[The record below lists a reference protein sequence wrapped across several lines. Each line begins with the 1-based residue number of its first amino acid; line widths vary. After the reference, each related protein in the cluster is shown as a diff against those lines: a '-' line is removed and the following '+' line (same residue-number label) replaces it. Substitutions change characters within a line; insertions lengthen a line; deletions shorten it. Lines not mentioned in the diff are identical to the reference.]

1 MKKSVLSHAGSF
13 AIHVGRAMVVRH
25 VPGVHGEQIATG
37 DQLAALLVPNVPEST
52 RTAVTG

>member
-1 MKKSVLSHAGSF
+1 
-13 AIHVGRAMVVRH
+13 MVVRH
-25 VPGVHGEQIATG
+25 VPGVPGEQIATG